1 MRIAVLTS
9 LFPSEVKPFE
19 GIFAQRRWS
28 GMLRRGHQVRVVHP
42 LPWAPLSLGRREW
55 AQVRAMA
62 PLEKRDGLEVRRP
75 RYLHIPRR
83 ALGNA
88 LAFARRGIAGIE
100 CGGGVDAVVADYA
113 WPAAAAAEACARRGW
128 PLVISGRGSDVLQVA
143 AIAPL
148 RARLAQALRSS
159 GHWCAVSEHLVR
171 AMDELAGAP
180 GRGVLVA
187 NGVDTALFRPRER
200 DPLRRALGLAP
211 AARVV
216 LVVGHLIERKDPLLA
231 LECFAHWRAALAAP
245 QAQSEARLE
254 FIGAGPLEG
263 ALREAI
269 GRRGLEHCVRL
280 HGEARPEELANWY
293 AAADALLLTSTRE
306 GRPNVVLEALSSG
319 LPVLATDAGGTSELL
334 GATSPMLARTRDPQL
349 LATQLAALVEAPRD
363 SVALRALA
371 ERWSWDA
378 GLDALEALL
387 ERACSARRGGAA

>member
-1 MRIAVLTS
+1 MLTS
-9 LFPSEVKPFE
+9 LFPSEVRPFE
-19 GIFAQRRWS
+19 GIFAERRWS
-28 GMLRRGHQVRVVHP
+28 RMRRRGHEVRVVHP

-62 PLEKRDGLEVRRP
+62 PLEQRDGLQVRRP
-75 RYLHIPRR
+75 RYLHVPRR

-88 LAFARRGIAGIE
+88 RAFARRGVACIE
-100 CGGGVDAVVADYA
+100 QGGGVDVVVADYA
-113 WPAAAAAEACARRGW
+113 WPAAAAAELCAQRGW
-128 PLVISGRGSDVLQVA
+128 PSVISGRGSDVLQVA
-143 AIAPL
+143 TIAAL
-148 RARLAQALRSS
+148 RAELARALRSA

-171 AMDELAGAP
+171 AMDELADEP

-187 NGVDTALFRPRER
+187 NGVDTELFRPRER
-200 DPLRRALGLAP
+200 SELRRVLGLAP
-211 AARVV
+211 SARVV

-231 LECFAHWRAALAAP
+231 LECFAAWRQKRRALDRDHD
-245 QAQSEARLE
+245 ARLE

-263 ALREAI
+263 ALRAAL
-269 GRRGLEHCVRL
+269 RQRGLEDCVRL

-334 GATSPMLARTRDPQL
+334 GASSPMLSRSRDPQALAQQLDAL
-349 LATQLAALVEAPRD
+349 LAAPRD
-363 SVALRALA
+363 AVALRALA
-371 ERWSWDA
+371 ERWSWDG

-387 ERACSARRGGAA
+387 ERACAARRGGAA